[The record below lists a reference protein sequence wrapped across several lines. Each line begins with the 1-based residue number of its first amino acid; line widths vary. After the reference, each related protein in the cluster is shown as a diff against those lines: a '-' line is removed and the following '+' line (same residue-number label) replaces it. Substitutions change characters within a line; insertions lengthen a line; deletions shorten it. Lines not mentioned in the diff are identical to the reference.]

1 MSHGGTPPGERA
13 PLDEAISELRD
24 PILIFFFLKLSKLS
38 NLDSQIFF
46 MGFVTAW
53 SFDPERFRQILF
65 DFRRCLSI
73 FLIVILVVYGRSE
86 VRKMKFSDRFGHPNT
101 QTPPG

>member
-1 MSHGGTPPGERA
+1 MSHGDPPPGERA

-24 PILIFFFLKLSKLS
+24 PILIFFFLKISKLVEFIA
-38 NLDSQIFF
+38 QIFF

-73 FLIVILVVYGRSE
+73 FLMVMLVVYGRSE
-86 VRKMKFSDRFGHPNT
+86 VRKMKFSDRFEHPDT
-101 QTPPG
+101 RTPPG